1 MRIATTTTANR
12 ASCPR
17 SHGIA
22 AAAYCAPEET
32 DTATVS
38 T

>member
-1 MRIATTTTANR
+1 MSTSTTTAANR

-17 SHGIA
+17 SSGIA
-22 AAAYCAPEET
+22 AAAYCAPEDT